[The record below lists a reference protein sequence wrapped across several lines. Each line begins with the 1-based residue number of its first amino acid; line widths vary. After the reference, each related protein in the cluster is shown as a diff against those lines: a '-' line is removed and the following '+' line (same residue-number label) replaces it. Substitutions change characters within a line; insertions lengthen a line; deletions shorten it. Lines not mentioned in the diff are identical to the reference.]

1 MMKHPADRAARNL
14 ASIRKNRPLIH
25 SITNLVAM
33 NYTANALLAMGA
45 APIMAHDRNE
55 VAEIVS
61 TAAALVLNLGTL
73 SEAWLDSMLTAGQKA
88 SQCGIPII
96 LDPVGAG
103 ASALR
108 TAAALRILRRTDVSV
123 IRGNASEILSLSD
136 DPGRSRGVDT
146 AHAVEDAAEAALKI
160 ATGLNATLA
169 VTGSV
174 DMVTDGKRVVR
185 IHNGHPM
192 MTYVTGL
199 GCAAS
204 ATIAAFA
211 AVDRDPFS
219 AAVGALAYVGIC
231 GEIAAH
237 SASAPGSFAV
247 QFLDALFAMTPETLK
262 NRCHIET

>member
-1 MMKHPADRAARNL
+1 
-14 ASIRKNRPLIH
+14 
-25 SITNLVAM
+25 M

-55 VAEIVS
+55 VAEIVT
-61 TAAALVLNLGTL
+61 TAAALVLNIGTF

-108 TAAALRILRRTDVSV
+108 TAAALRILKRTDVSV
-123 IRGNASEILSLSD
+123 IRGNASEILSLSE

-160 ATGLNATLA
+160 AADLNATLA

-174 DMVTDGKRVVR
+174 DLVTDGKRVVR

-199 GCAAS
+199 GCTAS

-211 AVDRDPFS
+211 AVDGVPFS

-231 GEIAAH
+231 GEIAAQ
-237 SASAPGSFAV
+237 SASSPGSFAV
-247 QFLDALFAMTPETLK
+247 QFLDALFGMTPETLK
-262 NRCHIET
+262 HRCRIET